1 MKMKKAKMVKEI
13 FQVLSL
19 SLFLFGFAKHPLTI
33 GTDSVSEQTIR
44 QSINKL
50 SDWERQ
56 CIWEIRIITSENEWS
71 AELAGYR
78 PKSALGM
85 CESNSGRI
93 LLRAT
98 PGVVVT
104 EHNILHEIG
113 HAVWFLRLKQSERDS
128 VAELFNQAKKGLIP
142 FPTKYSAKNKE
153 EFFAESFAIA
163 KGV

>member
-1 MKMKKAKMVKEI
+1 MRKAKMVKEI
-13 FQVLSL
+13 LQVLSL
-19 SLFLFGFAKHPLTI
+19 SLFLFGFAKHPLII
-33 GTDSVSEQTIR
+33 GADSVSEQTIR

-50 SDWERQ
+50 SGWDRQ
-56 CIWEIRIITSENEWS
+56 CIWEIRIITSEDEW
-71 AELAGYR
+71 ATELSGYR

-85 CESNSGRI
+85 CESDGGRI

-104 EHNILHEIG
+104 EHNVLHEIG
-113 HAVWFLRLKQSERDS
+113 HAVWFLRLTDSERES
-128 VAELFNQAKKGLIP
+128 VKKLFDQAKKGLVS
-142 FPTKYSAKNKE
+142 FPSRYSEKNVE

>member
-1 MKMKKAKMVKEI
+1 MKKAKMVKGI
-13 FQVLSL
+13 LQVLSL
-19 SLFLFGFAKHPLTI
+19 SLFLFGFAKHPLII

-50 SDWERQ
+50 SEWERQ
-56 CIWEIRIITSENEWS
+56 CIWEIRIIASENEWS
-71 AELAGYR
+71 TELAGYR

-85 CESNSGRI
+85 CESDSGKI

-113 HAVWFLRLKQSERDS
+113 HAVWFLRLTESERED
-128 VAELFNQAKKGLIP
+128 VKELFDQAKQGLVS
-142 FPTKYSAKNKE
+142 FPSKYSKKNVE